1 MKIAITGGTG
11 TLGRAVA
18 AELAGRGHEVRV
30 LSRGA
35 PQYRVDL
42 STGEGLAA
50 ALAGCDAVVDAA
62 NSPSARNA
70 ARVLADGSRRLLAAG
85 QAAGVAHHV
94 CVSIIGCERL
104 PVGYYRVK
112 AEQERI
118 VAAGPVPWT
127 IVRATQFHELV
138 ATALAAAG
146 RWHVLPV
153 PRAALQTVASAEV
166 ARAVADAV
174 EAGPAR
180 RRISV
185 AGPQVT
191 DARELARVWRAA
203 TGTRAIRL
211 PVWLP
216 GRLGR
221 GLRAGVLT
229 DPRPDVRGVLS
240 FADFVAA
247 RDARPAGRQPAG
259 K

>member
-1 MKIAITGGTG
+1 M
-11 TLGRAVA
+11 
-18 AELAGRGHEVRV
+18 LAGGSQRV
-30 LSRGA
+30 
-35 PQYRVDL
+35 
-42 STGEGLAA
+42 
-50 ALAGCDAVVDAA
+50 
-62 NSPSARNA
+62 
-70 ARVLADGSRRLLAAG
+70 LAAG
-85 QAAGVAHHV
+85 QAAGAAHHA
-94 CVSIIGCERL
+94 CVSIVGCEL
-104 PVGYYRVK
+104 VPVGYYRVK

-166 ARAVADAV
+166 ARAVADAT

-191 DARELARVWRAA
+191 DARELARGWRAA
-203 TGTRAIRL
+203 TGTRAVLL
-211 PVWLP
+211 PAWLP

-221 GLRAGVLT
+221 GLRAGALT
-229 DPRPDVRGVLS
+229 DPRPEVRGVLS
-240 FADFVAA
+240 FADFLAA
-247 RDARPAGRQPAG
+247 RDARPADQQPGG
-259 K
+259 KRSGAVSSAAARRT